1 MSYHNDNTTDIN
13 SLDETI
19 DVFHR
24 GGFYLVQ
31 PKRGGHRSGMDAML
45 LGGLVP
51 TDFKGKIADLGA
63 GAGAAGFAVA
73 SRCKKAEITL
83 VEREAEMIAFARK
96 SIAFAENQE
105 IAKRID
111 VILADVTLRGKERR
125 EAGLFDN
132 AFDFAIMNPP
142 FNSPFDRK
150 TPDNLKAEAHVMS
163 DHMFE
168 DWIRTAAAIIRPSG
182 YLGLIAR
189 PQSLSEILKAFEG
202 RFGDVL
208 VFPVHSRKNS
218 AAIRILV
225 HAKRASKAPLSLMP
239 ALYIHDDD
247 LHAFSPLVDAIN
259 NGKMSIWQSI

>member
-1 MSYHNDNTTDIN
+1 MNYHKGNKLDTS
-13 SLDETI
+13 SLNETI

-31 PKRGGHRSGMDAML
+31 PKSGGHRSGMDAML

-51 TDFKGKIADLGA
+51 TDFKGKIVDLGA

-73 SRCKKAEITL
+73 SRCKNVEVTL
-83 VEREAEMIAFARK
+83 VERAAEMVNFARK
-96 SIAFAENQE
+96 SIALAENAA
-105 IAKRID
+105 IAPRIN
-111 VILADVTLRGKERR
+111 VILADVTLRGKQRQ
-125 EAGLFDN
+125 EAGLSDN
-132 AFDFAIMNPP
+132 GFDFAIMNPP

-189 PQSLSEILKAFEG
+189 PQSLAEILKAFEG